1 MKADYIHKDSLTL
14 GEINGVQ
21 VAVSPEAYEEI
32 KKQKII
38 EENKILKE
46 QQQELERYK
55 SIIDEFIN
63 KFEDFIETM
72 EYEKIYHSDL
82 KELLNELKELKELK
96 GE

>member
-1 MKADYIHKDSLTL
+1 MNI

-46 QQQELERYK
+46 LQEEKERYK
-55 SIIDEFIN
+55 NIIDEIERYFIDMFN
-63 KFEDFIETM
+63 RTQDTKYLD
-72 EYEKIYHSDL
+72 DL
-82 KELLNELKELKELK
+82 QKLKELK
-96 GE
+96 GSDKE